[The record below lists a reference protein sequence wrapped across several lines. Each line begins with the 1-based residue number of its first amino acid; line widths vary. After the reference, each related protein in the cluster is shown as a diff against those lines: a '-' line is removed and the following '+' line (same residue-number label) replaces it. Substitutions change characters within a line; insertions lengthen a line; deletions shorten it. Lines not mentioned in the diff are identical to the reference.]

1 MQVKELTEEL
11 KLNALYETLQE
22 QLVQSAYDE
31 LPFEKRL
38 QLLLEAEKVSRDNKK
53 IQRLQNQAKLH
64 EKGAMIEEIKFTPA
78 RGLHKA
84 TLLEYN
90 APFFSDH

>member
-11 KLNALYETLQE
+11 KLNALYEALQE

-53 IQRLQNQAKLH
+53 IQRLQNQSKLH
-64 EKGAMIEEIKFTPA
+64 EKGAMIKESAKPA
-78 RGLHKA
+78 LGV
-84 TLLEYN
+84 
-90 APFFSDH
+90 